1 VTVSFIA
8 CAFPLSLAWFFVW
21 RLISGVGGGA
31 IMVVVAATVLPH
43 IPLHRR
49 GAASGALFL
58 GVGLGI
64 AASGTLVPLLLTY
77 GLRTTWLGLAI
88 VSGVLTTATWSCW
101 PTHAAAPTAVSQ
113 AAVQSR
119 QLASGAVAVLYAE
132 YALMAIGL
140 VPAMV
145 FLVDF
150 VTRGSGAGSQ
160 RGTLLW
166 ILYGI
171 GSILGPPLYG
181 QLADR
186 VGARMTVRALLTL
199 QAIAVVALSGSTD
212 VIVLGV
218 LSVII
223 GSFPPGIVPMVLA
236 WIRELHPGDQ
246 QQQDRIWSRATIDF
260 AACQAL
266 AAYAFS
272 AVFAFSGGSY
282 QLIFLLGAGSLA
294 IAVLLDLMG
303 NPQRAV

>member
-1 VTVSFIA
+1 
-8 CAFPLSLAWFFVW
+8 
-21 RLISGVGGGA
+21 
-31 IMVVVAATVLPH
+31 
-43 IPLHRR
+43 
-49 GAASGALFL
+49 
-58 GVGLGI
+58 
-64 AASGTLVPLLLTY
+64 
-77 GLRTTWLGLAI
+77 LRTTWLGLAI
-88 VSGVLTTATWSCW
+88 TSGALTVATWSCW
-101 PTHAAAPTAVSQ
+101 PARAAASTAVSQ

-186 VGARMTVRALLTL
+186 AGARTTVRALLTL
-199 QAIAVVALSGSTD
+199 QVIAVVALARSSD

-218 LSVII
+218 LSLII

-246 QQQDRIWSRATIDF
+246 QQQDRIWSRATIAF
-260 AACQAL
+260 AAFQAL
-266 AAYAFS
+266 AAYAYS

-282 QLIFLLGAGSLA
+282 RLIFLLGAGSLA
-294 IAVLLDLMG
+294 IAVLLDLIG
-303 NPQRAV
+303 NSRPAD